1 MLSCMTP
8 RAPELYGIPISEIA
22 RICHV
27 SLKTAGRWK
36 SRTTCPPRSALLLL
50 AGDLGCLD
58 KAWQGWRVRNGW
70 LISPEAWEIKIS
82 DVLSV
87 PILRQRL
94 AAYVTELNRLQAAPV
109 VPQLPEQ
116 PMPDAF
122 PAWIFKVSA

>member
-1 MLSCMTP
+1 M
-8 RAPELYGIPISEIA
+8 
-22 RICHV
+22 
-27 SLKTAGRWK
+27 
-36 SRTTCPPRSALLLL
+36 L